1 MSLPV
6 SLNEI
11 TVIKMNRV
19 QKAKGKVLLQFIEIF
34 SVFLRGQALSIK
46 CGGMTCLTQSEQLN
60 P

>member
-1 MSLPV
+1 M

-46 CGGMTCLTQSEQLN
+46 CGGMTCLTVTS